1 MRDGSMS
8 GKADILVRILR
19 HKEEEVAL
27 RKVRVLPED
36 MRARA
41 EAMPAPRDFLGV
53 MLRAREDG
61 SPAVIAEIK
70 KASPS
75 KGVIRSD
82 FAPAD
87 IARSYAAAGASCLSV
102 LTDIDFFQ
110 GADAYVGQAR
120 AVCELPV
127 LRKDFMIDPYQIAE
141 SRAIG
146 ADCVLLIV
154 GALADEQLRVLA
166 EESKAQGLAVLA
178 EVHDLTELER
188 ALEFDFPLIGINNRD
203 LRTFETNLSTT
214 LDLMPRIPGDRTVVT
229 ESGIHTAADVEA
241 MRAGGVHGFLV
252 GEACMRVPDPGR
264 KIAELF
270 FGGPATGHSRI

>member
-1 MRDGSMS
+1 MS

-27 RKVRVLPED
+27 RKVRVPPED
-36 MRARA
+36 IRARA
-41 EAMPAPRDFLGV
+41 EATPAPRDFLGAL
-53 MLRAREDG
+53 LRARDAG
-61 SPAVIAEIK
+61 RPAVIAEIK

-75 KGVIRSD
+75 KGVIRPD
-82 FAPAD
+82 FTPAD

-110 GADAYVGQAR
+110 GADAYVEQAR

-127 LRKDFMIDPYQIAE
+127 LRKDFMIDTYQIAE

-166 EESKAQGLAVLA
+166 EESIVQGLTVLA
-178 EVHDLTELER
+178 EVHDLAELER

-203 LRTFETNLSTT
+203 LRTFQTNLSTT
-214 LDLMPRIPGDRTVVT
+214 LDLLPRIPGDRMVVT
-229 ESGIHTAADVEA
+229 ESGIHTPADVEA

-252 GEACMRVPDPGR
+252 GEACMRVPDPGQ

-270 FGGPATGHSRI
+270 FGGTATGDSRI